1 MDIIISDHATIEMER
16 RQIPLSTIE
25 TILADP
31 QQIIPSRPGR
41 QIYQSIIN
49 INDKSYLLRL
59 IVDAGEPPTLVTVYR
74 TSKIKKYWR
83 EP

>member
-1 MDIIISDHATIEMER
+1 MDIIISDHATIEIKR
-16 RQIPLSTIE
+16 RQIPLSAIE

-49 INDKSYLLRL
+49 INDKLYLLRL

>member
-1 MDIIISDHATIEMER
+1 MDIIISDHATIEIKR

-25 TILADP
+25 AVLANP

-41 QIYQSIIN
+41 QIYQSIIE
-49 INDKSYLLRL
+49 INNKPYLLRL
-59 IVDAGEPPTLVTVYR
+59 IVDTGDPPILVTVYR
-74 TSKIKKYWR
+74 TSKIQKYWR